1 MAYKQQPKSPVLKAL
16 VGDQHKLPKV
26 LKDAIIA
33 SPAKQT
39 DFRPDSK
46 PPKMTDGQRK
56 EIAKRM
62 SEGFAEMAPS
72 VLSTIKPTGFR
83 PDSKPPKQTP
93 SARRKTIKDANKTYS
108 PDKVKSLEKKL
119 SKDRKDTGKVYG
131 PGSAKALKNF
141 QRKEISNTVK
151 SLKKD
156 RNPDE
161 RVYKSSSPAKQT
173 KKNISVGK
181 EAMKGA
187 MRGAAQ
193 AMASRSGQTLTAT
206 NPALGAVSAGKA
218 ALREGLKA
226 GVAAKKAKTKA
237 ERAAAKGAREAM
249 ADTFGKIA
257 KSPAK
262 QTKPKKKSPKYTG
275 KITNIEKRKGKPGYT
290 VTTRGSVDPKVV
302 RNATKTGKVPSPKKT
317 QQKVKNKGPKKTL
330 NGNVIKY

>member
-39 DFRPDSK
+39 DGAGFRPDSK
-46 PPKMTDGQRK
+46 APKMTDGQRK

-62 SEGFAEMAPS
+62 TEHYAEMAPS
-72 VLSTIKPTGFR
+72 VISTIAPNIGEGFR

-108 PDKVKSLEKKL
+108 PDKVKALEKKL

-131 PGSAKALKNF
+131 PESAKAFKRV
-141 QRKEISNTVK
+141 QRKKIANTVK

-193 AMASRSGQTLTAT
+193 ALAERSGQTLTAV

-226 GVAAKKAKTKA
+226 GVAARKAKTKA
-237 ERAAAKGAREAM
+237 KKTAAGA
-249 ADTFGKIA
+249 
-257 KSPAK
+257 SPAK
-262 QTKPKKKSPKYTG
+262 QTK
-275 KITNIEKRKGKPGYT
+275 KGQLM
-290 VTTRGSVDPKVV
+290 
-302 RNATKTGKVPSPKKT
+302 KKT
-317 QQKVKNKGPKKTL
+317 RVEKQYLDVKRTRVDKGERSKSGPSTPRKMSQPKVKNKGPKKTL